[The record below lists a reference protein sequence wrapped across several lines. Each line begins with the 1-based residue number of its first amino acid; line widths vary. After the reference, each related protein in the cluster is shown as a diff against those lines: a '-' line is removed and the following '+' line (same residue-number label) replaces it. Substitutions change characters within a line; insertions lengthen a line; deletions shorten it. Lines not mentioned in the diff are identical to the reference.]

1 MIAMLCPVVTPAS
14 GISAAQNDG
23 PIGKGDYIAHVVDD
37 QDHRSARGTAKI
49 RLHCPDP

>member
-1 MIAMLCPVVTPAS
+1 MSV
-14 GISAAQNDG
+14 AQNDV

-49 RLHCPDP
+49 RLHRPDP